1 MKSDD
6 HIVTHAIVKK
16 MKLLLLLCRGSVL
29 ALAMVSQLFWE
40 KRTVGGCVGV
50 HVVVWGGEGIVPGNT
65 RVTSLSHSHPP
76 THRPN
81 PETGEFAHE
90 SLSARRVRK
99 KRGINVPGMRS
110 ATSSFSASAKK

>member
-40 KRTVGGCVGV
+40 KRAVGGCVGYMWLL
-50 HVVVWGGEGIVPGNT
+50 WGGAV
-65 RVTSLSHSHPP
+65 
-76 THRPN
+76 
-81 PETGEFAHE
+81 
-90 SLSARRVRK
+90 
-99 KRGINVPGMRS
+99 
-110 ATSSFSASAKK
+110 

>member
-1 MKSDD
+1 MV
-6 HIVTHAIVKK
+6 IG
-16 MKLLLLLCRGSVL
+16 KLGDIGYLLCWEGVCGICGCW
-29 ALAMVSQLFWE
+29 WE
-40 KRTVGGCVGV
+40 KDSIGL
-50 HVVVWGGEGIVPGNT
+50 GNT

-90 SLSARRVRK
+90 PLSARRVRK